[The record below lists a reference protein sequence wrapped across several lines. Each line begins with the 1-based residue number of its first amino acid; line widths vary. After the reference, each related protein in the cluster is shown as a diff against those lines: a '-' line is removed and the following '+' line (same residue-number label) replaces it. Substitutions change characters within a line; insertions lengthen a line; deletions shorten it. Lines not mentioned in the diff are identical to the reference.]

1 MLSSVGAGDGRVL
14 LSAISAGASGAT
26 GYELPDNK
34 GHKMLFDC
42 VKLRCDV
49 QGKNHAQW
57 EVIPNY
63 MLGLQRHESQCSSD
77 AYFFR
82 HGRRRTL
89 TG

>member
-63 MLGLQRHESQCSSD
+63 MLLLQRHESQCSSD
-77 AYFFR
+77 AYFFW
-82 HGRRRTL
+82 HGRHRTL